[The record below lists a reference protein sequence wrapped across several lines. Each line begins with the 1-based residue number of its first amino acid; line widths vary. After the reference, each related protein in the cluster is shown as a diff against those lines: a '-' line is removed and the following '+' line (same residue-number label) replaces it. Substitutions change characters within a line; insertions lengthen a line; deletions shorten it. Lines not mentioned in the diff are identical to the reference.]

1 MALSYWSMSMLCTHD
16 GAIIAPWQ
24 VYLQPVWE
32 RLQTRQN
39 PGQVGKLVSLGDAFE
54 ENETPRALLFG
65 VLRGEGAVMLSYNS
79 MYTYSIT
86 NSPCTLHPGS
96 KL

>member
-39 PGQVGKLVSLGDAFE
+39 PGQVLRHLYEDTERPHRAA
-54 ENETPRALLFG
+54 ALLEHTQ
-65 VLRGEGAVMLSYNS
+65 VTV
-79 MYTYSIT
+79 
-86 NSPCTLHPGS
+86 
-96 KL
+96 